1 MVSDEVEE
9 KTKACNKRKIKLK
22 KKKKTKRL
30 ELYQTANVV
39 QTKTKKKREKEN
51 VLKTIEIKNQLSH
64 KNTHIRIKS

>member
-22 KKKKTKRL
+22 KQKDWNFTK
-30 ELYQTANVV
+30 TANVV

>member
-9 KTKACNKRKIKLK
+9 KTKAWNKRKIKLK
-22 KKKKTKRL
+22 KQKDWNFTK
-30 ELYQTANVV
+30 TANVV

-64 KNTHIRIKS
+64 KNTHIRIKN